1 MGIRRSI
8 ASGRVPTGA
17 RSARDAWSIW
27 WSSGRISG
35 GTVHRDEGLHSI
47 MVGDEWARECST
59 PNQVATDWPTV
70 ASASGRP
77 HGGRGSPRNKVR
89 NTVKAAASAPGRR
102 LAPQP
107 CRASSWSHSP
117 ASSPSAAPREA
128 RPGHRQNRT
137 GSLVCRR
144 TARPGRPHRRRQRRP
159 DGRARHWVRRPCA
172 YCGGEILQAAA
183 STAPTR
189 TPRPPG
195 RHAGG
200 RAEETEAQPAS
211 RLS

>member
-89 NTVKAAASAPGRR
+89 NTVKAAAAPGRR
-102 LAPQP
+102 LLPSHVGP
-107 CRASSWSHSP
+107 RAGP
-117 ASSPSAAPREA
+117 
-128 RPGHRQNRT
+128 
-137 GSLVCRR
+137 
-144 TARPGRPHRRRQRRP
+144 TARPHHPPRHHGRPGQATDRTAPDHWCAGEQHDLAALIAADNADLMAALGIACAGPAPTAGARSCRPPRVLHRPVLRDHRAGTPAGAQRRLRP
-159 DGRARHWVRRPCA
+159 SPRAGSA
-172 YCGGEILQAAA
+172 
-183 STAPTR
+183 
-189 TPRPPG
+189 
-195 RHAGG
+195 
-200 RAEETEAQPAS
+200 
-211 RLS
+211 